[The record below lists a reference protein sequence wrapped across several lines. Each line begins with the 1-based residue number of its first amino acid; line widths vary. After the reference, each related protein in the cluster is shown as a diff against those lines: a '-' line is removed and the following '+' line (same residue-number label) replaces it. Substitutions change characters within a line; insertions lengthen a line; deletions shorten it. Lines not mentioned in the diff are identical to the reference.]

1 MHSGLP
7 SFLSS
12 RTTLIDTYA
21 SFEHTTHSHS
31 SISFVAQPS
40 SSSSTHVLRTTVL
53 EWVEK
58 QWMDDLTLPKYFI
71 AHAFSLPLSLS
82 PIQINDIQIV
92 VQQWGRW
99 DAVESLANYRSVVK
113 ILFEIIKNGLIPDA
127 RWISHVVAEE
137 IFRCLSQDL
146 IVIHDQLVAISRNHT
161 SNKAFLASRGD
172 CAQQLLDLLQDV
184 LDAFPQSASRP
195 GLCKALVR
203 LSRASDRVPTCF
215 PLTELQVVGQQVAA
229 GAFGDIWR
237 GIVRGQSVSIKV
249 VRLFRD
255 AQVRAAIQEFG
266 REALIWRQ
274 LSHPNLLPFFGLYYL
289 ETRICL
295 VSPWMSNGHILQF
308 LENAPPGTDRLSL
321 MLDVAMGVEYLH
333 GMCVVHADLKGS
345 NILVT
350 PSLRACVADFGLSSI
365 VDSMSLR
372 FTHSTASFRGGGTAR
387 YQARELLLNDMR
399 PHYGSDILTGLLPFF
414 EYSMDAQ
421 VIFRVLE
428 GFHPTRPETIRFEDD
443 LWVLLRECW
452 DVLPSAR
459 PTASQIVQ
467 RLIAPIGAKKAD
479 LTRDWDEIVSSRG
492 RRALQYWPLL
502 PSVTEIERRVF
513 GNGEYCYFIIL
524 YVDLFAPKRSP
535 KVWSLAVFIIVIE
548 LRTVCSA
555 CYPEAS
561 RDLVSSE
568 TPNSGDETSNELL
581 SPSLSVYE
589 VFQTDWHRTGILV
602 PDVAVTYEEHAPF
615 LWTLESTSIPLSCLE
630 GDHSGHW
637 NADMQRQIRIY
648 VPSVHHTDPSVQP
661 HRRSAAPEPRRSP
674 TPNNFPALW
683 ENYKQML
690 AHPSIGNSAATSY
703 GTSLRHNNVQFPS
716 TTFVLPKTDHLFS
729 PHEGGSDSLTSTPE
743 LDWTSATPES
753 VCASEYTPNDSMS
766 SDFPLIASTSDADEY
781 LGPEMKLYDSSRQI
795 PLYLF

>member
-7 SFLSS
+7 SFLSP
-12 RTTLIDTYA
+12 RTTLIDTYS

-40 SSSSTHVLRTTVL
+40 SLSSTHILRTTVL

-58 QWMDDLTLPKYFI
+58 QWMDDLKLPKYFI

-82 PIQINDIQIV
+82 PVQIKDIQIV

-113 ILFEIIKNGLIPDA
+113 ILFEIIKNGLMADA
-127 RWISHVVAEE
+127 QWISHVVAEE

-146 IVIHDQLVAISRNHT
+146 IVIHDQLVAIFRNQT
-161 SNKAFLASRGD
+161 STKAFLASRGD

-255 AQVRAAIQEFG
+255 AEVRAAIQEFG

-365 VDSMSLR
+365 VDSMSIR
-372 FTHSTASFRGGGTAR
+372 FTYSTASFKGGGTAR

-399 PHYGSDILTGLLPFF
+399 PHYGSDVYAYACVCYEILTGLLPFF

-421 VIFRVLE
+421 VIFRVFE

-452 DVLPSAR
+452 GALPSAR

-479 LTRDWDEIVSSRG
+479 ATRDWDEIVSSRG

-513 GNGEYCYFIIL
+513 GNEI
-524 YVDLFAPKRSP
+524 AQ
-535 KVWSLAVFIIVIE
+535 
-548 LRTVCSA
+548 VCSA

-568 TPNSGDETSNELL
+568 TPNSGDGTSNELL
-581 SPSLSVYE
+581 SPSLSVCE
-589 VFQTDWHRTGILV
+589 VFQTDCHRTGILV
-602 PDVAVTYEEHAPF
+602 SDAAVTYEEHAPF

-690 AHPSIGNSAATSY
+690 AHPSIDNSAATSY
-703 GTSLRHNNVQFPS
+703 GTSLRHSNVQFPS

-753 VCASEYTPNDSMS
+753 VCASEYTPIDSMS
-766 SDFPLIASTSDADEY
+766 GDFPLIASTSDADED